1 MSRWSDLRSIVRT
14 FGFHGRSKAL
24 LALPLLLL
32 PALAFAQASP
42 PGFGKS
48 FGASVVAQNSTTP
61 VYFSITN
68 PNFDPDPPNN
78 PGANITLTGISFTD
92 ALPAGMVVATPS
104 QVTNDCGGTVTATA
118 GSSSIAFSGGTL
130 DPPPPVLAPAATAQG
145 TCTISVMILVTAT
158 GTLVNT
164 TGPISANES
173 GAGSTASAS
182 IDVITPLDVQKQFSA
197 ASVALNAS
205 STLTFTITDPAN
217 PALSGGQLNDTLPSG
232 LVVANPPNASTTCN
246 AASITAIAGDSSVS
260 LYGFDFPAG
269 NGDSCQFS
277 VDVTGVVA
285 GTQNNVAD
293 PLTFDNGTSTGMVSS
308 NSAQASI
315 DVVAPPSIAKAF
327 SPATTPLNA
336 TSSLTFT
343 LTNPAANAVSEAG
356 VAFSDTLPS
365 GLTVADATAAVCG
378 GTVTTTNATST
389 ISLTGGSIAV
399 GAQCVFSVTVNAVA
413 AGQYT
418 NTTGPVSSTN
428 GGAGNTASANL
439 TVAAPPTIGKQFAAT
454 TIPLNGTTM
463 LDFTI
468 TNPNAVP
475 LTGLA
480 FTDNLTSGLVVAAGT
495 TTNSCGGT
503 LTAVAGSSTISL
515 AGGALPAG
523 GNVAASCDVVVT
535 VQGTTAGFKPNS
547 VSVTSNEGGPG
558 NTAISGVTVVPPPS
572 ISKAFGAAAIPLNGT
587 TSLSFTITNQDP
599 ESSQSGV
606 AVTDTLPAG
615 LVVATPNGLSGA
627 CGAGTITA
635 AAGGS
640 SITLTGGTL
649 AGGGTCTFTVNV
661 TGTTGGAKNNIS
673 GNVSS
678 TEGGSGGT
686 ASATLDVEG
695 PPSIAK
701 AFNPTAIAVNATSS
715 LMFTIT
721 NPASN
726 AIALTGVAFTDV
738 LPSGLSVASATSST
752 CGGTLTT
759 TAPSSIA
766 LSGASI
772 NALGQCQFAV
782 TVTGAAA
789 GQYTNTTGPVSST
802 NGGTGNSASANL
814 TVDSSPTI
822 TKAFGNPQIWVGYTT
837 TLSFTISNP
846 NPTSAL
852 SGIGFIDTF
861 PAGLI
866 VATPNGLAGAC
877 GGGTITAAAGS
888 GSVSL
893 SGASLPASGT
903 CTFSVKITATGSGSM
918 VNVTGPISSTE
929 TGPGGTSNAAALSV
943 VAAPTPTPTLKT
955 WALLLLA
962 LGFAAIGLRR
972 LKRAAR
978 R

>member
-14 FGFHGRSKAL
+14 FGFRGRSRAL
-24 LALPLLLL
+24 LGVPVLLL

-48 FGASVVAQNSTTP
+48 FGANIVAQNSTTL

-78 PGANITLTGISFTD
+78 PSANITLTGISFTD

-118 GSSSIAFSGGTL
+118 GSNSITFSGGTL

-145 TCTISVMILVTAT
+145 TCTISVTVLVTGT

-173 GAGSTASAS
+173 GTGQTASAS
-182 IDVITPLDVQKQFSA
+182 IDVFTPLDVQKQFSA
-197 ASVALNAS
+197 ASVALNGS

-232 LVVANPPNASTTCN
+232 LVVANPPNATTTCSG
-246 AASITAIAGDSSVS
+246 ASIAAIAGDDNVS
-260 LYGFDFPAG
+260 LYGFNFPAG
-269 NGDSCQFS
+269 NGGSCLFS
-277 VDVTGVVA
+277 VDVTGIAA

-293 PLTFDNGTSTGMVSS
+293 PLTFDNGTDTRVTSS

-315 DVVAPPSIAKAF
+315 DVVAPPAIAKAF
-327 SPATTPLNA
+327 NPASTPLNA

-343 LTNPAANAVSEAG
+343 LTNPAANAIGEAG
-356 VAFSDTLPS
+356 VAFSDTLPA
-365 GLTVADATAAVCG
+365 GLSVADATTSQCG
-378 GTVTTTNATST
+378 GTLTTTNLTST
-389 ISLTGGSIAV
+389 ISLTGGTIAV
-399 GAQCVFSVTVNAVA
+399 GAQCVFSVTVSGVA

-418 NTTGPVSSTN
+418 NTTGPVSSAN
-428 GGAGNTASANL
+428 GGTGNTASANL
-439 TVAAPPTIGKQFAAT
+439 TVVAPPTISKQFAAGA
-454 TIPLNGTTM
+454 IPQNGTTT

-468 TNPNAVP
+468 TNSNAVP

-503 LTAVAGSSTISL
+503 VTAVAGSSTIAL
-515 AGGALPAG
+515 TGGALPAG

-535 VQGTTAGFKPNS
+535 VQGTTPGFKPNS

-558 NTAISGVTVVPPPS
+558 NTSSTGVTVVPAPS
-572 ISKAFGAAAIPLNGT
+572 ISKTFGAAAIPLNGT

-599 ESSQSGV
+599 ESSQSGI

-627 CGAGTITA
+627 CGTGTITA
-635 AAGGS
+635 TAGSS

-649 AGGGTCTFTVNV
+649 SGGGTCTFAVNV
-661 TGTTGGAKNNIS
+661 TGTTGGAKNNVS

-678 TEGGSGGT
+678 TQGGTGNT

-701 AFNPTAIAVNATSS
+701 AFNPATIGVNATSS
-715 LMFTIT
+715 LTFTIT
-721 NPASN
+721 NPATN

-738 LPSGLSVASATSST
+738 LPSGLSVASATSSV
-752 CGGTLTT
+752 CGGTLTA
-759 TAPSSIA
+759 TAPNSIT

-772 NALGQCQFAV
+772 NPAGQCQFAV
-782 TVTGAAA
+782 TVTGTAA
-789 GQYTNTTGPVSST
+789 GQYTNTTGLVSST
-802 NGGTGNSASANL
+802 NGGTGNSASADL
-814 TVDSSPTI
+814 TVSAAPTI
-822 TKAFGNPQIWVGYTT
+822 TKAFGNTQVWVGYGT

-846 NPTSAL
+846 NPATAL
-852 SGIGFIDTF
+852 SGISFTDTL
-861 PAGLI
+861 PSGLV
-866 VATPNGLAGAC
+866 VATPNGLAGSC
-877 GGGTITAAAGS
+877 GGGTITATAGS

-893 SGASLPASGT
+893 SGASLPGGGS
-903 CTFSVKITATGSGSM
+903 CTFSVKVTATGSGSM
-918 VNVTGPISSTE
+918 VNVTGPISSAE
-929 TGPGGTSNAAALSV
+929 TGPGGTSNAAALTV
-943 VAAPTPTPTLKT
+943 VAPPTPTPTLQT

-962 LGFAAIGLRR
+962 LGFAAAGLLRLRR
-972 LKRAAR
+972 AQR